1 MVNQNESG
9 SSFPQNKISK
19 LGIITY
25 SLKLK
30 KETPNKSQFSKI
42 LQNITNAISNHAA

>member
-1 MVNQNESG
+1 MVNQKEPD

-19 LGIITY
+19 LDIILC

-30 KETPNKSQFSKI
+30 NSKQI
-42 LQNITNAISNHAA
+42 PV